1 MVDNFFTPN
10 GMLESLPPLLKE
22 VGNVLEEVKLVI
34 SCNKFVFFFFGHSM
48 TNGGSQHT
56 HDII

>member
-10 GMLESLPPLLKE
+10 GMLDSLPPLLKE

-34 SCNKFVFFFFGHSM
+34 SCAKFVFFFGRSM